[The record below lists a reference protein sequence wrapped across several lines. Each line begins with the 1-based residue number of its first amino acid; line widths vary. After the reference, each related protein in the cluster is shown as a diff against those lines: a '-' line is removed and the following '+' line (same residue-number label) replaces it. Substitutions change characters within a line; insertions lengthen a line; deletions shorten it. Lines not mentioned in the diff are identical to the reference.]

1 MSLELVTGYKGEAHV
16 TASQVGAFNKVVIE
30 RETAVFNGFDATILN
45 ANTVRVS
52 SGDLIFQGRHIHL
65 ADGDHV
71 DLNFDGGTAGVYR
84 NDLVAVQY
92 NRDQETNV
100 ESASLVII
108 KGTGVSSQS
117 AVQDPAYTD
126 ADIDAAFMAQ
136 LPLWRIR
143 INGTSVSEY
152 PEQLFVRSSNFDAY
166 GAMFMA
172 KPELSDSYIQHQ
184 SREVAIYN
192 KGDARSTTL
201 HAVDINNSPMS
212 TWFLVT
218 ITAEYVEEEGTDG
231 QEWTLPIEA
240 EIDMYIDN
248 IKITTICLYYNGV
261 MTKASS
267 SSPSRPWPKY
277 TTHIGPFPAPMKST
291 WMKGSNVGQYGT
303 VGIDFNIKAGA
314 VGKYTFEVCRMISPM
329 YENISA
335 LESEFLA

>member
-52 SGDLIFQGRHIHL
+52 SGDMILQGRHIHL

-172 KPELSDSYIQHQ
+172 KPSYTSEDLHFQ
-184 SREVAIYN
+184 SRTVSLNDHLAHSVSLQ
-192 KGDARSTTL
+192 GSTM
-201 HAVDINNSPMS
+201 NNSPVCS
-212 TWFLVT
+212 WIF
-218 ITAEYVEEEGTDG
+218 IWIDAEHTESEESGGVEYTND
-231 QEWTLPIEA
+231 IHA
-240 EIDMYIDN
+240 EIDMLFND
-248 IKITTICLYYNGV
+248 IKIMTIHIGHNGY
-261 MTKASS
+261 SS
-267 SSPSRPWPKY
+267 RSSETPWRKY
-277 TTHIGPFPAPMKST
+277 TTPIGVFPASMLST
-291 WMKGSNVGQYGT
+291 WMTGSNIGRAGFKDS
-303 VGIDFNIKAGA
+303 IDFNIKAGGDGA
-314 VGKYTFEVCRMISPM
+314 LTFNVCHMDSPY
-329 YENISA
+329 YENIGA
-335 LESEFLA
+335 FESEFLA